1 MLMSH
6 VHAMFLLVQK
16 PQVERFSKHPTCKG
30 QMVPRFG
37 TAHGPVDWRK
47 WMNNIWKIWGNQLLF
62 KACFVGSFCFILWCS
77 TFKCTSSKTLDSRLS
92 TGLPGRKR
100 GFSLHLCPDWM
111 LVGSWFEVFKCYSCS
126 WQAETWS
133 GSSVLLSNFSLST
146 TIWEKLVTMASS
158 TTMGS
163 MTFMT
168 VMTPAQSM
176 DMRYWVKKFYK
187 DASDWNDSISRLA
200 GR

>member
-1 MLMSH
+1 MALGSKYSSAILA
-6 VHAMFLLVQK
+6 VDRPKLGLV
-16 PQVERFSKHPTCKG
+16 
-30 QMVPRFG
+30 
-37 TAHGPVDWRK
+37 
-47 WMNNIWKIWGNQLLF
+47 LLF
-62 KACFVGSFCFILWCS
+62 CFPIFHF
-77 TFKCTSSKTLDSRLS
+77 
-92 TGLPGRKR
+92 
-100 GFSLHLCPDWM
+100 LHNL
-111 LVGSWFEVFKCYSCS
+111 
-126 WQAETWS
+126 
-133 GSSVLLSNFSLST
+133 
-146 TIWEKLVTMASS
+146 EKWVTMASS

>member
-1 MLMSH
+1 MSMPCFSWCKNRRLRDFQNIQPARGKWCH
-6 VHAMFLLVQK
+6 VLAQPMARWTDGSGWTTSGKFEEISFSSRLVLLV
-16 PQVERFSKHPTCKG
+16 H
-30 QMVPRFG
+30 
-37 TAHGPVDWRK
+37 
-47 WMNNIWKIWGNQLLF
+47 
-62 KACFVGSFCFILWCS
+62 FVSFCGVPLS
-77 TFKCTSSKTLDSRLS
+77 NALALRPLDSRLS

-187 DASDWNDSISRLA
+187 DASDWNDSTSRLA